1 MLTRLPSRVDRIF
14 YTRSLLY
21 EIILILH
28 DFRINLYIPLF
39 LAQIAGNVAVALNAA
54 AGHLKRSN
62 ENVNEGRGAT
72 SSKGSSSLTA
82 NGAVGLEAEIKRLVE
97 AVGLNYARDA
107 SKRPS
112 ELSGGMARRA
122 SLALQLAQRKRV
134 VGAMLVQIWNT
145 LEIF

>member
-1 MLTRLPSRVDRIF
+1 M
-14 YTRSLLY
+14 
-21 EIILILH
+21 
-28 DFRINLYIPLF
+28 
-39 LAQIAGNVAVALNAA
+39 ALNAA

-62 ENVNEGRGAT
+62 DANESRGASKNSGSHTT
-72 SSKGSSSLTA
+72 SS
-82 NGAVGLEAEIKRLVE
+82 GAGGLEAEIKRLVE

-134 VGAMLVQIWNT
+134 VGNRASTGRL
-145 LEIF
+145 